1 MSSQVK
7 KSFSQVFETF
17 LDNLVSSA
25 LKFPIDAT
33 NFIVEIIQQLNE
45 ALIHPDEER
54 VLEEINLLIDILY
67 QRYLGYFEYK
77 HIYLISSIIVKWCE
91 MSSDKIQVALLR
103 ALFKHINFNS
113 HAIVHNIFINI
124 LQQLLKNPLLKDE
137 IICEALQDANLHINL
152 NMFCFILSMRKFN
165 SDEKAIYSGYTIL
178 EFIGFLLLSSD
189 KEHSHELVEIFHYL
203 LRNTKVYVNILN
215 IYAVCS
221 ELYAKLSKP
230 VFIEKFFIDNNTD
243 LHDWISS
250 NHFYKKIKKQPFHS
264 TQELKE
270 IVSEFCKTNQDQFLM
285 MSDINNQ
292 NILSYCHTSKVLKE
306 LWESEWIP
314 GVLKREYKDGYFVK
328 YYLHHFEKINSA
340 YYIHNANSLERL
352 SHVHFFPIYM
362 RYYHVY
368 DDDVNKMIKEKRDQF
383 YDIAGKKLPIN
394 LCEKIYNH
402 IIYNE
407 LN

>member
-45 ALIHPDEER
+45 ALIHP
-54 VLEEINLLIDILY
+54 EEINLLIDILY
-67 QRYLGYFEYK
+67 QRYFEYK

-137 IICEALQDANLHINL
+137 IICEALQHTDSYINL
-152 NMFCFILSMRKFN
+152 NLFCFILSMRKFN
-165 SDEKAIYSGYTIL
+165 FNEKALYSGYTML
-178 EFIGFLLLSSD
+178 EFVGFLLMSFD

-203 LRNTKVYVNILN
+203 LKNTKVYVNILN
-215 IYAVCS
+215 IYAVCT

-243 LHDWISS
+243 IHAWISS
-250 NHFYKKIKKQPFHS
+250 YNFYKKIKKHPFS
-264 TQELKE
+264 SLEELKE
-270 IVSEFCKTNQDQFLM
+270 IVSEFCKTNQDDFLM

-292 NILSYCHTSKVLKE
+292 NILSYCHTIKVLKE
-306 LWESEWIP
+306 LWESEWVP
-314 GVLKREYKDGYFVK
+314 GVLKREYKDAYFVK
-328 YYLHHFEKINSA
+328 YCFNHFEKINSA
-340 YYIHNANSLERL
+340 YYIHNPDSLERL
-352 SHVHFFPIYM
+352 SFIHFFPIYM
-362 RYYHVY
+362 RYY
-368 DDDVNKMIKEKRDQF
+368 DEDVKKMIKEKRDQF

-394 LCEKIYNH
+394 LCEKIYNR
-402 IIYNE
+402 IIYDE
-407 LN
+407 

>member
-124 LQQLLKNPLLKDE
+124 L
-137 IICEALQDANLHINL
+137 
-152 NMFCFILSMRKFN
+152 
-165 SDEKAIYSGYTIL
+165 
-178 EFIGFLLLSSD
+178 
-189 KEHSHELVEIFHYL
+189 
-203 LRNTKVYVNILN
+203 
-215 IYAVCS
+215 
-221 ELYAKLSKP
+221 
-230 VFIEKFFIDNNTD
+230 
-243 LHDWISS
+243 
-250 NHFYKKIKKQPFHS
+250 
-264 TQELKE
+264 
-270 IVSEFCKTNQDQFLM
+270 
-285 MSDINNQ
+285 
-292 NILSYCHTSKVLKE
+292 
-306 LWESEWIP
+306 
-314 GVLKREYKDGYFVK
+314 K
-328 YYLHHFEKINSA
+328 YY
-340 YYIHNANSLERL
+340 
-352 SHVHFFPIYM
+352 
-362 RYYHVY
+362 
-368 DDDVNKMIKEKRDQF
+368 
-383 YDIAGKKLPIN
+383 
-394 LCEKIYNH
+394 
-402 IIYNE
+402 
-407 LN
+407 